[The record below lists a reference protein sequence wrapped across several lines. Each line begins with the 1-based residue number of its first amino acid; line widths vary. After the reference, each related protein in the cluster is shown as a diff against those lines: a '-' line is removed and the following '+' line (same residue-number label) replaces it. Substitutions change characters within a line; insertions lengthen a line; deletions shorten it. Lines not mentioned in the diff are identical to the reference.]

1 MTKTR
6 STPTFAGLKP
16 ASCKARRAAQRC
28 SKKSDTKCEIVLRR
42 TLWGM
47 GLRYRRLVPGIA
59 GRPDIVFPRQRLA
72 VFCDGDFW
80 HGRDLDSR
88 VARLARGHNASYWI
102 EKIRTN
108 VRRDRA
114 TSDRL
119 AAEGWDVVR
128 LWETDILRDPE
139 GAAAVVAARLRT
151 TAGDAPNSRLQR
163 TVRSAA
169 RR

>member
-1 MTKTR
+1 MKNART
-6 STPTFAGLKP
+6 TPSFKGLHP
-16 ASCKARRAAQRC
+16 SSLSARRAARGS
-28 SKKSDTKCEIVLRR
+28 SKQTDTKCEVVLGQMLRAI
-42 TLWGM
+42 
-47 GLRYRRLVPGIA
+47 GLRFGRGVLGLP
-59 GRPDIVFPRQRLA
+59 GRPDFVFPRQRLV

-88 VARLARGHNASYWI
+88 LARLARGHNASYWI

-119 AAEGWDVVR
+119 AAEGWRVVR

-139 GAAAVVAARLRT
+139 AAAAVVVARLRT
-151 TAGDAPNSRLQR
+151 ADGEAPNSRFQR
-163 TVRSAA
+163 TVRCAA